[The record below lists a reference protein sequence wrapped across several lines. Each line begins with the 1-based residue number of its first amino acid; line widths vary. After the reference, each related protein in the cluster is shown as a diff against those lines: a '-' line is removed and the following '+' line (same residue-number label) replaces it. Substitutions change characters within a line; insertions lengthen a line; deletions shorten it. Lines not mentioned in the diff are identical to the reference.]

1 MYVLVLLLISQ
12 SSFPPLPSVITPVWG
27 AIFWS
32 WTNFLLSRDHHL
44 LDVFFHSN
52 TIYLFRPSLR
62 SKQHL
67 PFILWNYNSPCR
79 VKKQCYQT
87 STFLSLWLLWARF
100 QVRFPFASVALLVE
114 LKDWFPPSLLGCC
127 SPKLEPVIVTGSWRV
142 KVPLSVSSNFRFHET
157 SHTYLL
163 VFKIR
168 RNFKILFWVGEIT
181 EF

>member
-1 MYVLVLLLISQ
+1 MDTRESVTRVLFMHVLVLLLISQ
-12 SSFPPLPSVITPVWG
+12 SSFPLLPSVITPIWG
-27 AIFWS
+27 TISWS

-67 PFILWNYNSPCR
+67 PFILWNHNSPCQ

-87 STFLSLWLLWARF
+87 STFLSLWLLWARL

-114 LKDWFPPSLLGCC
+114 LKDWFPLPSWMLL
-127 SPKLEPVIVTGSWRV
+127 PKTGTSHRYWLL
-142 KVPLSVSSNFRFHET
+142 KSEGAPLSVFQ
-157 SHTYLL
+157 LL
-163 VFKIR
+163 ISW
-168 RNFKILFWVGEIT
+168 NIT
-181 EF
+181 QIPFSF

>member
-1 MYVLVLLLISQ
+1 MDTRESVTRVLFMHVLVLLLISQ
-12 SSFPPLPSVITPVWG
+12 SSFPLLPSVITPIWG
-27 AIFWS
+27 TISWS

-67 PFILWNYNSPCR
+67 PFILWNHNSPCQ

-87 STFLSLWLLWARF
+87 STFLSLWLLWARL

-114 LKDWFPPSLLGCC
+114 LKDWFPHPFLDAAPQNWNQSSLLA
-127 SPKLEPVIVTGSWRV
+127 PEEWRCPSQC
-142 KVPLSVSSNFRFHET
+142 VPT
-157 SHTYLL
+157 SDFMKHHTDT
-163 VFKIR
+163 F
-168 RNFKILFWVGEIT
+168 
-181 EF
+181 